1 MTNAPRYSIIVPAH
15 NEEAVLAEC
24 HRRLKEVMD
33 TTRERYEL
41 IFVDDGSRDRTGE
54 MLQDLAALDPN
65 VKVVSFSRNFGHQ
78 IAISA
83 GMDHASGDAVIV
95 IDADLQDPPSVILDM
110 IAKWKEGYDVVYGRR
125 GERQGETAFKKATAF
140 FFYRLLRSMTE
151 VDIPTD
157 VGDFRLID
165 RKVCDVMA
173 GMRERNRF
181 VRGIISWIGFRQT
194 SVTYVR
200 EKRFAGETKYPLSKM
215 LRFALDAIF
224 GFSYR
229 PLKLASYLGL
239 ATSLAGFAYAAYAL
253 YLKFFTTRTVQGWT
267 SIIAMNLVFNGIV
280 LLILGIMG
288 EYIGRIYDESKAR
301 PFYVVR
307 DKLGFRAERNDGR
320 EQSDDGRKILREGR
334 RFPAMPSSPPP
345 GEIGSPLA

>member
-1 MTNAPRYSIIVPAH
+1 MTNAPRYSILVPAH
-15 NEEAVLAEC
+15 NEEAVLYEC

-41 IFVDDGSRDRTGE
+41 IFIDDGSRDRTLE
-54 MLQDLAALDPN
+54 MLHELAASDPN

-95 IDADLQDPPSVILDM
+95 IDADLQDPPSVILEM

-140 FFYRLLRSMTE
+140 LFYRLLRSMTD
-151 VDIPTD
+151 VDIPQD

-173 GMRERNRF
+173 RIRERNRF

-194 SVTYVR
+194 AVSYVR
-200 EKRFAGETKYPLSKM
+200 EKRFAGETKYPISKM

-239 ATSLAGFAYAAYAL
+239 LTSLAGFAYAGYAL
-253 YLKFFTTRTVQGWT
+253 YLKYFTSRTVQGWT
-267 SIIAMNLVFNGIV
+267 SIIALNLVFNGIV

-288 EYIGRIYDESKAR
+288 EYIGRIYDESKGR
-301 PFYVVR
+301 PFYVIREKAGFEIVR
-307 DKLGFRAERNDGR
+307 TDGR
-320 EQSDDGRKILREGR
+320 EDADEAARKLRLAGREV
-334 RFPAMPSSPPP
+334 A
-345 GEIGSPLA
+345 

>member
-1 MTNAPRYSIIVPAH
+1 MTNAPRYSILVPAH

-33 TTRERYEL
+33 TTGEPYEL

-54 MLQDLAALDPN
+54 VLNGLAEADPN
-65 VKVVSFSRNFGHQ
+65 VKVITFSRNFGHQ

-83 GMDHASGDAVIV
+83 GMDHASGDAVVV
-95 IDADLQDPPSVILDM
+95 IDADLQDPPEVILEM
-110 IAKWKEGYDVVYGRR
+110 IAKWKEGYDVVYGKR

-140 FFYRLLRSMTE
+140 LFYRLLRSMTD

-173 GMRERNRF
+173 RIRERNRF
-181 VRGIISWIGFRQT
+181 VRGLISWVGFRQT
-194 SVTYVR
+194 SVSYVR

-215 LRFALDAIF
+215 MRFALDAIF

-239 ATSLAGFAYAAYAL
+239 LTSVGGFAYAGYAL
-253 YLKFFTTRTVQGWT
+253 YLKCFTSRTVQGWT
-267 SIIAMNLVFNGIV
+267 SIIALNLIFDGIV
-280 LLILGIMG
+280 LLILGMMG
-288 EYIGRIYDESKAR
+288 EYIGRIYDESKDR

-307 DKLGFRAERNDGR
+307 DKSGFEAERTDRRAPAGGR
-320 EQSDDGRKILREGR
+320 ALRVAGDR
-334 RFPAMPSSPPP
+334 
-345 GEIGSPLA
+345 

>member
-1 MTNAPRYSIIVPAH
+1 MTDAPRYSILVPAY
-15 NEEAVLAEC
+15 NEEAVLVEC

-33 TTRERYEL
+33 TTGERYEL
-41 IFVDDGSRDRTGE
+41 IFIDDGSRDRTGE
-54 MLQDLAALDPN
+54 VLQELAASDPN
-65 VKVVSFSRNFGHQ
+65 VKVIVFSRNFGHQ

-95 IDADLQDPPSVILDM
+95 IDADLQDPPSVILQM
-110 IAKWKEGYDVVYGRR
+110 IEKWKEGYDVVYGRR
-125 GERQGETAFKKATAF
+125 DERQGETAFKKATAF
-140 FFYRLLRSMTE
+140 LFYRLLRSMTE

-173 GMRERNRF
+173 RIRERNRF

-194 SVTYVR
+194 AVSYVR
-200 EKRFAGETKYPLSKM
+200 EKRLAGETKYPLSKM

-239 ATSLAGFAYAAYAL
+239 LTSVAGFAYVIYAL
-253 YLKFFTTRTVQGWT
+253 YLRCFTSRTVQGWT
-267 SIIAMNLVFNGIV
+267 SIIALNLVFNGIV
-280 LLILGIMG
+280 LLMLGIMG
-288 EYIGRIYDESKAR
+288 EYIGRIYDESKGR

-307 DKLGFRAERNDGR
+307 DKVGFETERTDGR
-320 EQSDDGRKILREGR
+320 DGADDVAGILPLPRGEVAHR
-334 RFPAMPSSPPP
+334 RSA
-345 GEIGSPLA
+345 

>member
-1 MTNAPRYSIIVPAH
+1 MQTAPRYSVLVPAH
-15 NEEAVLAEC
+15 DEEAVLVEC

-33 TTRERYEL
+33 STGEPYEL
-41 IFVDDGSRDRTGE
+41 IFIDDGSRDRTGE
-54 MLQDLAALDPN
+54 MLRELAALDPN
-65 VKVVSFSRNFGHQ
+65 ARVIGFSRNFGHQ

-95 IDADLQDPPSVILDM
+95 IDADLQDPPAVILQM
-110 IAKWKEGYDVVYGRR
+110 IAKWKEGYEVVHGQRS
-125 GERQGETAFKKATAF
+125 ERQGETAFKKATAF
-140 FFYRLLRSMTE
+140 LFYRLLRSLTD
-151 VDIPTD
+151 VDIQAD

-165 RKVCDVMA
+165 RKVCEVMVRI
-173 GMRERNRF
+173 RERNRF

-194 SVTYVR
+194 SVSYAR

-215 LRFALDAIF
+215 LRFAFDAII
-224 GFSYR
+224 GFSHR

-239 ATSLAGFAYAAYAL
+239 LTSLGGFLYFAYVV
-253 YLKFFTTRTVQGWT
+253 YLKFFTDRTVQGWT
-267 SIIAMNLVFNGIV
+267 SIIALNLIFNGIV

-307 DKLGFRAERNDGR
+307 EMLGFEPRARGGAEPAPLGPRPAGETSPRADER
-320 EQSDDGRKILREGR
+320 
-334 RFPAMPSSPPP
+334 
-345 GEIGSPLA
+345 

>member
-1 MTNAPRYSIIVPAH
+1 MKSVPRYSILVPAH

-24 HRRLKEVMD
+24 HRRLTEVMD
-33 TTRERYEL
+33 STGERYEI
-41 IFVDDGSRDRTGE
+41 IFIDDGSRDRTGAI
-54 MLQDLAALDPN
+54 LQELADADPN
-65 VKVVSFSRNFGHQ
+65 VKVIGFSRNFGHQ

-95 IDADLQDPPSVILDM
+95 IDADLQDPPSVILQM

-140 FFYRLLRSMTE
+140 VFYRLLRGLTD
-151 VDIPTD
+151 VDIPPD

-165 RKVCDVMA
+165 RKVCEVMSRI
-173 GMRERNRF
+173 RERNRF
-181 VRGIISWIGFRQT
+181 VRGLISWVGFRQT
-194 SVTYVR
+194 AVSYVR

-215 LRFALDAIF
+215 LRFAFDAIF

-229 PLKLASYLGL
+229 PLKLASYLGVL
-239 ATSLAGFAYAAYAL
+239 TSLAGFIYFVYAM
-253 YLKFFTTRTVQGWT
+253 YLKFFTSRTVQGWT
-267 SIIAMNLVFNGIV
+267 SIIGLNLVFNGIV

-288 EYIGRIYDESKAR
+288 EYLGRIYDESKAR

-307 DKLGFRAERNDGR
+307 DKLGFEDERRDRGEPVEELPRPRRIARGGR
-320 EQSDDGRKILREGR
+320 
-334 RFPAMPSSPPP
+334 
-345 GEIGSPLA
+345 

>member
-1 MTNAPRYSIIVPAH
+1 MTNAPRYSILVPAH
-15 NEEAVLAEC
+15 NEEAVLYEC

-41 IFVDDGSRDRTGE
+41 IFIDDGSRDRTLE
-54 MLQDLAALDPN
+54 MLHELAASDPN

-95 IDADLQDPPSVILDM
+95 IDADLQDPPSVILEM

-140 FFYRLLRSMTE
+140 LFYRLLRSMTD
-151 VDIPTD
+151 VDIPPD

-173 GMRERNRF
+173 RIRERNRF

-194 SVTYVR
+194 AVSYVR
-200 EKRFAGETKYPLSKM
+200 EKRFAGETKYPISKM

-239 ATSLAGFAYAAYAL
+239 LTSLAGFAYAGYAL
-253 YLKFFTTRTVQGWT
+253 YLKYFTSRTVQGWT
-267 SIIAMNLVFNGIV
+267 SIIALNLVFNGIV

-288 EYIGRIYDESKAR
+288 EYIGRIYDESKGR
-301 PFYVVR
+301 PFYVIREKAGFEIVR
-307 DKLGFRAERNDGR
+307 TDGR
-320 EQSDDGRKILREGR
+320 EDADEAARKLRLAGREV
-334 RFPAMPSSPPP
+334 A
-345 GEIGSPLA
+345 